1 MTVAPARCATD
12 TDAELMRQVAS
23 GDARAFEAIYDRH
36 HVRAYSLA
44 RRITGN
50 TAGAEEATQDAFVS
64 LWRAASSFDP
74 ERASLATWLLG
85 LVRYRS
91 IDWVRRDSS
100 RTLHR
105 GLAEDAAES
114 IEAPERTEQQVI
126 ARQEHDQALRLVAAL
141 PPEQREVIDLA
152 YFAGYTQMQIAAKAG
167 IPLGTVKG
175 RVRLALEKLRHA
187 AESDSALIRS
197 TPPTGQRSAHPAWDS
212 QPSPPQE
219 RKALHA

>member
-1 MTVAPARCATD
+1 MTVSPARRATDTD
-12 TDAELMRQVAS
+12 TDAELMGRVAR

-64 LWRAASSFDP
+64 LWRAASSFDSK
-74 ERASLATWLLG
+74 RASLGTWLLA

-91 IDWVRRDSS
+91 IDWLRGDSS
-100 RTLHR
+100 RALDR
-105 GLAEDAAES
+105 VLAEGAAES

-126 ARQEHDQALRLVAAL
+126 ALQEHDQARRLVAEL

-152 YFAGYTQMQIAAKAG
+152 YFAGYTQTEIAAKAG

-175 RVRLALEKLRHA
+175 RARMALAKLRDA
-187 AESDSALIRS
+187 AERESALIRS
-197 TPPTGQRSAHPAWDS
+197 APPTGQRSALPAWHS
-212 QPSPPQE
+212 QPSPT
-219 RKALHA
+219 H